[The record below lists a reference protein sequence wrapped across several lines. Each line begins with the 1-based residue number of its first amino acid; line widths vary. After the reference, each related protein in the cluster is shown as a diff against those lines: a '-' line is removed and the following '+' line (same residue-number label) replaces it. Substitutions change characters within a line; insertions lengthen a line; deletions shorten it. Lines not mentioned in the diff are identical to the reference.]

1 MFGAATKVLNTPV
14 PPYAKFIPYF
24 KCLTPTF
31 LNLYGIGDFTPTN
44 LAADVHFKNKNKI
57 SQTNQSLSKALIL
70 TSISGY

>member
-1 MFGAATKVLNTPV
+1 MFGAGTEVLNTPV

-44 LAADVHFKNKNKI
+44 LAAYMHFKNKIKMLQN
-57 SQTNQSLSKALIL
+57 N
-70 TSISGY
+70 Y